1 MSKATT
7 SIEHKLELITKIKKS
22 SRLYSVEQ
30 ITELKEPIFTKE
42 ELQEAIEL
50 GTLLYDIK
58 FFLNDI
64 DEKYFI
70 IALDNAKV
78 NFNSIPEN
86 KKTPKLQKHYL
97 KKVYN

>member
-1 MSKATT
+1 MSKITT
-7 SIEHKLELITKIKKS
+7 TVEHKLELIKKIKLAS
-22 SRLYSVEQ
+22 QLYSVEQ
-30 ITELKEPIFTKE
+30 IKELKEPILTKE

-70 IALDNAKV
+70 MIKYS
-78 NFNSIPEN
+78 FYIKSS
-86 KKTPKLQKHYL
+86 
-97 KKVYN
+97 